1 MAKGVVSGAIWA
13 SYLDFVR
20 GEKKDAEGRFVFS
33 FGTPKEA
40 YCTVRKKGC
49 RGSLFKLFFQHIL
62 MTCLLLGFK

>member
-40 YCTVRKKGC
+40 YCTPKEADCTPKEA
-49 RGSLFKLFFQHIL
+49 
-62 MTCLLLGFK
+62 